1 MASVV
6 ALHFRVRCCC
16 GKASM
21 IAWLLDGKSPYC
33 KLSPVASRAFCFLMC
48 LRGYSNSLAEVIT
61 SHSCGVA
68 AWIWGGRD
76 HGNSHFS
83 NRLNLDAAPV

>member
-1 MASVV
+1 MLQGNDTRSA
-6 ALHFRVRCCC
+6 AKLYDCL
-16 GKASM
+16 A
-21 IAWLLDGKSPYC
+21 PYWETPEA
-33 KLSPVASRAFCFLMC
+33 KLSPVPSGAFCFLMC
-48 LRGYSNSLAEVIT
+48 LRGYSDSLAGVIT

-68 AWIWGGRD
+68 AWIHCGGGRD